1 MSLLSAKKIRA
12 DECFNQANMHNY
24 QYYGTRVNATELI
37 AFIQH
42 VFQTNLSLEA
52 QGKRKSPIC
61 IWGRHGIGKTEIVE
75 TLARQ
80 QGYGFVYIAPAQFEE
95 MGDLVGMPA
104 IENERT
110 VFRAPAWVPNT
121 PGPGILLI
129 DDVNRADERILRG
142 IMQLLQNHELISWAL
157 PSQWQ
162 IVLTANPDG
171 GDYSVTPLDDAML
184 TRMLHITL
192 EFEAKAWV
200 KWAEQNGVDS
210 RGINFVLLYP
220 EIITGQR
227 TTPRTLVQFFA
238 ALKPIADLSAN
249 LGLVRMLADSCL
261 DEQSA
266 TAFISFVNHNLGE
279 LITPETICNAQDFE
293 KEVLIPFQKVTLKQ
307 PIRVDII
314 AALCT
319 RLVNY
324 LLNQTSPISAAQLT
338 NIKSFIKIDFIP
350 NDIRFTLL
358 QDLIGGGNA
367 GLKGLLADVEL
378 GRLMLKKM

>member
-1 MSLLSAKKIRA
+1 MNTTQ
-12 DECFNQANMHNY
+12 DY
-24 QYYGTRVNATELI
+24 QYYGTKVNATELL

-42 VFQTNLSLEA
+42 VLQTNLALEA
-52 QGKRKSPIC
+52 QGKRKTPIC

-75 TLARQ
+75 SLALRNGHQ
-80 QGYGFVYIAPAQFEE
+80 LVYIAPAQFEE

-104 IENERT
+104 IEAGRT
-110 VFRAPAWVPNT
+110 VFRAPSWVPT
-121 PGPGILLI
+121 MPGPGILLI

-142 IMQLLQNHELISWAL
+142 IMQLLQNHELISWQL
-157 PSQWQ
+157 PPQWQ
-162 IVLTANPDG
+162 IILTANPDG
-171 GDYSVTPLDDAML
+171 GDYSVTPMDDAML

-200 KWAEQNGVDS
+200 KWAEQNEVDP

-227 TTPRTLVQFFA
+227 TTPRTLVQFFEA
-238 ALKPIADLSAN
+238 IKPIVDLSAN

-261 DEQSA
+261 DEQTAS
-266 TAFISFVNHNLGE
+266 AFISFVNHNLGE
-279 LITPETICNAQDFE
+279 LITPETICNARDFE
-293 KEVLIPFQKVTLKQ
+293 KEVLLPFQKVVLKQ

-324 LLNQTSPISAAQLT
+324 LLNQTKSISSNQL
-338 NIKSFIKIDFIP
+338 NNLKSFIKIDFIP
-350 NDIRFTLL
+350 NDLRFAMV
-358 QDLIGGGNA
+358 QELIGSGNT
-367 GLKGLLADVEL
+367 GLKGLLADAEL
-378 GRLMLKKM
+378 GKLMLKGMSDNNS